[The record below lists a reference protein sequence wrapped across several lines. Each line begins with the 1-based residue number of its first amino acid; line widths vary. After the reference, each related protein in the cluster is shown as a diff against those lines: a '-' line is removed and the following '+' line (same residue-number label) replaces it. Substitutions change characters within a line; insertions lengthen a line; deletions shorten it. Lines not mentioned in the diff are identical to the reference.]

1 MNKRIGITIKTTTS
15 IWSNGINQNAIY
27 LANLLKEVGYSVYLI
42 HNSEDKIEEIAGIKS
57 IKLKKSFNVPFS
69 LIIQLGFIVT
79 SSFIKKWKN
88 KKSNIRLVS
97 YKCGNDF
104 IIDSESMLF
113 NTNQKRT
120 KEIDADNIDP
130 IAKPDQI
137 WSIPQMEK
145 SNLEYYKYTLN
156 QEKATVVPFVWEPI
170 AIKDYC
176 QDHNFGT
183 YEKREIKNIAIM
195 EPNISVMKHVLI
207 PITAIDTYYKKI
219 NQGIEAVYMFGAD
232 MIKDNKRFIQIVKN
246 TEIFKAGL
254 VSADSRVPTVD
265 VLNKYSDVVV
275 SWQWEN
281 NLNYLW
287 LDVAWL
293 GWPVIH
299 NGSLCQD
306 VGYYYED
313 FNISQAAEK
322 LKYAIENHNEDDTYI
337 ERNRK
342 VIERYTHKNN
352 KLKEQYKVLVE
363 NVLNNKFEKYSYDW
377 KTNSVEV

>member
-1 MNKRIGITIKTTTS
+1 MNERIGITIKTSTS

-27 LANLLKEVGYSVYLI
+27 LANLLNKIGYSVYLI
-42 HNSEDKIEEIAGIKS
+42 HDSEDKIEEIAGIKS
-57 IKLKKSFNVPFS
+57 IKLERSFNIPFS
-69 LIIQLGFIVT
+69 LIIQLGFTVT

-88 KKSNIRLVS
+88 KKSNVRLVS
-97 YKCGNDF
+97 YNCGNNF

-113 NTNQKRT
+113 NANQKRT
-120 KEIDADNIDP
+120 KGAGADSINP
-130 IAKPDQI
+130 KAKPDQI

-145 SNLEYYKYTLN
+145 SNLEYYKYTAN

-170 AIKDYC
+170 AIEDYC

-183 YEKREIKNIAIM
+183 YEKKEIKNIAIM
-195 EPNISVMKHVLI
+195 EPNISVMKHTLI
-207 PITAIDTYYKKI
+207 PIAAIDTYYKKI
-219 NQGIEAVYMFGAD
+219 NQDIEAVYMFGAD
-232 MIKDNKRFIQIVKN
+232 KIKDSKRFIQIVKN

-254 VSADSRVPTVD
+254 VSADVRVPIVD
-265 VLNKYSDVVV
+265 VLNKYADIVV

-287 LDVAWL
+287 LDIAWL
-293 GWPVIH
+293 GWPVVH

-306 VGYYYED
+306 IGYYYED

-322 LKYAIENHNEDDTYI
+322 IKYAIENHNEDDVYL
-337 ERNRK
+337 ERNKK
-342 VIERYTHKNN
+342 VIERYTHKNE
-352 KLKEQYKVLVE
+352 KLKEQYKILVE

-377 KTNSVEV
+377 KTNSIS